1 MGEVISLDARRAQ
14 VAARHGRSPR
24 RTATF
29 YADLLAP
36 ETYLAA
42 ERVDRLFGAV
52 AWVPVPALAGPVAVD
67 EARRA
72 TVTARARA
80 LRMPLVWPETDAC
93 SPRTLRIATLAADCG
108 ALGAFALAIGRL
120 SFCGGFDV
128 DDPEILAEA
137 AAAAGLDIDACL
149 AAAVDDTRDV
159 APRQTASALLAR
171 GVERLPVLEI
181 GGRLYSGEERLP
193 EALAAA
199 RAPAAPPR
207 RTG

>member
-14 VAARHGRSPR
+14 VAARHGRPAR
-24 RTATF
+24 RAATF

-42 ERVDRLFGAV
+42 ERIDRLFGAV
-52 AWVPVPALAGPVAVD
+52 SWVPVPALALPAVAEED
-67 EARRA
+67 RRA
-72 TVTARARA
+72 YVTARARA
-80 LRMPLVWPETDAC
+80 LRMPLVWPETDVC
-93 SPRTLRIATLAADCG
+93 SPRTLRIATLAAECG

-137 AAAAGLDIDACL
+137 AAAAGLDLDACL
-149 AAAVDDTRDV
+149 RAAVDETRDS
-159 APRQTASALLAR
+159 APRQTAAALAAR
-171 GVERLPVLEI
+171 GADRLPALEI
-181 GGRLYSGEERLP
+181 GATLFCGEERLP

-199 RAPAAPPR
+199 RARVAPPR

>member
-14 VAARHGRSPR
+14 VAARHGRPAR
-24 RTATF
+24 PAATF

-42 ERVDRLFGAV
+42 EGVDRLFGTV
-52 AWVPVPALAGPVAVD
+52 SWVPVPGDTLPAAAED
-67 EARRA
+67 ARRA
-72 TVTARARA
+72 SVAARACA
-80 LRMPLVWPETDAC
+80 LRMPLVWPETDLC
-93 SPRTLRIATLAADCG
+93 SPRTLRIATLAAESG

-137 AAAAGLDIDACL
+137 AAAAGLDLDACL
-149 AAAVDDTRDV
+149 RAAVDASRDV
-159 APRQTASALLAR
+159 APRQTAAALAAR
-171 GVERLPVLEI
+171 GVDRLPVLEI
-181 GGRLYSGEERLP
+181 GGRMFCGEECLP

-199 RAPAAPPR
+199 RARVTPPR
-207 RTG
+207 RAG